1 MIQILQFKTRLLLAM
16 LLTLFGVN
24 LSAQTVTIGTG
35 TTTNTNTGY
44 PSPYGHFYWGAR
56 HQFLILGSEIVA
68 AGGNAGN
75 IRSLA
80 FNVSASTT
88 QQGLVTCTGFGLTD
102 FTIKVKTTAAT
113 SLTTSFDEVGLTTV
127 HGPLFY
133 TDINGWNIH
142 LFNSPIA
149 WNPTQNLLV
158 DVCFNNSCYNYNAA
172 VFNSTTT
179 FTSTA
184 WRNADAAG
192 NCTNTAVSSSTIR
205 PNMRLEIVG
214 AGGGP
219 VLPPIANFFPSQA
232 TTTSIPTDTVWINS
246 PSDLVS
252 TSTNTSR
259 AFWDLPG
266 ENPLLPGYGR
276 TGVANTSQQYIDT
289 AKYDSRFKYTFNRR
303 GFWPVRLLA
312 VNNIK
317 RDSLRDSV
325 VKYIYVDTPGTTPK
339 PNFFAA
345 RRKVGIGDYASLV
358 DITSGGPNQWFWT
371 FDPPCNLCTTPPY

>member
-1 MIQILQFKTRLLLAM
+1 MIQILQSKMRLVFALF
-16 LLTLFGVN
+16 LTLFVMQAQ
-24 LSAQTVTIGTG
+24 SQTVTIGTG

-44 PSPYGHFYWGAR
+44 PSPYGHYYWGAR
-56 HQFLILGSEIVA
+56 HQFLIRGSEIVA

-88 QQGLVTCTGFGLTD
+88 QQGLISCTGFGLID
-102 FTIKVKTTAAT
+102 FTIKIKKTTATA
-113 SLTTSFDEVGLTTV
+113 LTTAFDDVGLTTV
-127 HGPLFY
+127 FGPVFY
-133 TDINGWNIH
+133 TDNNGWNVH
-142 LFNSPIA
+142 NFSTPIA
-149 WNPTQNLLV
+149 WNPTENILV

-172 VFNSTTT
+172 VFNSTTS
-179 FTSTA
+179 FTSSV
-184 WRNADAAG
+184 WRNSDAAG
-192 NCTNTAVSSSTIR
+192 NCTNTAASSSTIR

-232 TTTSIPTDTVWINS
+232 TTTTVPTDTVWINS
-246 PSDLVS
+246 PYDLVS

-266 ENPLLPGYGR
+266 ENPLLPGYAR
-276 TGVANTSQQYIDT
+276 TPVANTTQQYIDT
-289 AKYDSRFKYTFNRR
+289 AKYDNRFKYTFNRR

-312 VNNIK
+312 VSNVK

-358 DITSGGPNQWFWT
+358 D
-371 FDPPCNLCTTPPY
+371 